1 MALLMQIVLPPLT
14 LSDGK
19 PCLGCFYFLGLS
31 LHQGAVNPAQ
41 ELSFSWFGQ
50 SQMSNRAQLQ
60 LSSTLYGV
68 CTALV
73 TKSSLCCASL
83 SSPLSLQVLPGVSL
97 PVFLA
102 WCGLALL

>member
-1 MALLMQIVLPPLT
+1 MALLMQTVLPPLT

-50 SQMSNRAQLQ
+50 SQLSNSAQLQ
-60 LSSTLYGV
+60 LSSTLYGG

-73 TKSSLCCASL
+73 TKSSPCASL